1 MNICIITVY
10 NSENCGS
17 FLQAYALKAVLEKFG
32 HNVYFLERNKKDTS
46 HSLKLHI
53 KDSIKKL
60 LQFQFEDCKN
70 IWKRYQAFS
79 KAQELFTTTNKAE
92 NIYNEMDCF
101 IIGSDTVWNLDSE
114 YFSKNIDIYFGKNIT
129 SKKIITYAVSVAN
142 TPKDKFIN
150 NKTAVECAHKISD
163 ISVRDDATY
172 KIVKDVFNRDSS
184 IVCDPTLLLN
194 KNDYNLL
201 AKGNPGFDNSPI
213 LIYYFGNLP
222 DNSVKQ
228 IKKLREKTGKRIIS
242 FGQYR
247 AWCDINLPFD
257 PYLFI
262 QCYRD
267 CSFVITN
274 TFHGTIFALIYE
286 KSFANYGQKKKKIES
301 LLKSVGAE
309 KTFAKSNDNLLP
321 FYENKLDYNVINKEI
336 EIQKNTSL
344 EFLKRNLRD

>member
-17 FLQAYALKAVLEKFG
+17 FLQAYALKTILEKLG

-46 HSLKLHI
+46 HSLKPHI

-60 LQFQFEDCKN
+60 LQLQFEDCKN
-70 IWKRYQAFS
+70 IWKRYSAFS
-79 KAQELFTTTNKAE
+79 KAQTLFTTTNKSE
-92 NIYNEMDCF
+92 KIYNEMDCF
-101 IIGSDTVWNLDSE
+101 IIGSDTVWNLNSK
-114 YFSKNIDIYFGKNIT
+114 YFSKNTDIYFGKNLS
-129 SKKIITYAVSVAN
+129 SKKIITYAVSAAN
-142 TPKDKFIN
+142 TPKDKFIH
-150 NKTAVECAHKISD
+150 NKTAIECSHKISD

-172 KIVKDVFNRDSS
+172 EIVRDIFNMNST

-194 KNDYNLL
+194 KNDYNWLI
-201 AKGNPGFDNSPI
+201 KDMPCFDNSPI
-213 LIYYFGNLP
+213 LIYYFGNLS
-222 DNSVKQ
+222 DNSIKQ

-242 FGQYR
+242 FGQHR
-247 AWCDINLPFD
+247 TWCDINLPFD

-274 TFHGTIFALIYE
+274 TFHGTIFSLIYE
-286 KSFANYGQKKKKIES
+286 KNFANYGQEKKKIES

-309 KTFAKSNDNLLP
+309 KTFVQSNDNLLP
-321 FYENKLDYNVINKEI
+321 FYENQLDYNDINKKI
-336 EIQKNTSL
+336 RVQKNTSL
-344 EFLKRNLRD
+344 EFLKRNLND